1 MTMPTITLTALGL
14 CLLPCLGIAWIA
26 HVWAGGGRELLYA
39 TARMAVQLLA
49 IGFALVFLFETPEP
63 WIGMAIVAAMIG
75 ISALISVRMVKRDK
89 ARALT
94 HAGIALGLAG
104 GAVLAFT
111 LYAVLQLRDPL
122 YQPHIIIPVAGM
134 VFANAMTAITLASER
149 RASALDTGANTD
161 EARRAAWTAALI
173 PQVNALLAV
182 GLVSLP
188 GMMTGQIL
196 SGVDPLIAV
205 RYQIVVMAMILQ
217 ASAYSVALFLW
228 LQGRTQAN
236 DG

>member
-1 MTMPTITLTALGL
+1 MPTISLTALAL
-14 CLLPCLGIAWIA
+14 SLLPCLGIAWIA
-26 HVWAGGGRELLYA
+26 HAWAGGGRQMLYA

-49 IGFALVFLFETPEP
+49 IGFALVFLFETPNP
-63 WIGMAIVAAMIG
+63 WLGLAIVAAMIA
-75 ISALISVRMVKRDK
+75 ISALISVRVVRRDK
-89 ARALT
+89 GRALV

-104 GAVLAFT
+104 GAVLLFT

-122 YQPHIIIPVAGM
+122 YQPHIIIPIAGM
-134 VFANAMTAITLASER
+134 VFANAMTAITLAAER
-149 RASALDTGANTD
+149 RANALETGATPD

-217 ASAYSVALFLW
+217 ASAYSVAVFLW
-228 LQGRTQAN
+228 LEGRIRPGA
-236 DG
+236 G